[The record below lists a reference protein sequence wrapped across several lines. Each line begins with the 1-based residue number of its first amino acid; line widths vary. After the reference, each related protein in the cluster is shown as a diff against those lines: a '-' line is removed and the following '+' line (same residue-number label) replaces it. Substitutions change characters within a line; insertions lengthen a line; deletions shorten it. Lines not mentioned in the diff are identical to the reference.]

1 MAPETLTEY
10 ERRRMENI
18 RRNGEVMASLK
29 LRRIAS
35 DLSSSSAQ
43 QSMATTKKRPCPSPA
58 PRSPSSSAAP
68 SAPAASPRID
78 LHPPPPIPLLPAQ
91 SRLRRPEEDRP
102 LPHRR
107 YPCRGLR
114 VGRSRPDRRDLGA
127 SKASESD
134 HVKGRGSGFDPR
146 RSMALREEK
155 VRKVLRERILAVRF
169 LPFGDR
175 TVIAAG
181 NKLGHLGFW
190 DVDYSGGMGMEMG
203 CLYIFLIELQFRGF
217 RSIRIRRQSC
227 YDGFICLMDADSET
241 FNMIYS
247 CGYSIY
253 SLCQAPHDNTSLYF
267 GEGGELKLFDL
278 RVGKVSGS
286 WDLHEQRINTIDFHP
301 ENANLFAT
309 SSTDGTACIW
319 DLRRSKENKLECLKT
334 VQHNRAVHSAHF
346 SPSGSCLATTSRDD
360 KVGIIS
366 GANFEDL
373 FMIKHNNQTG
383 RWLST
388 FRAIWGWD
396 DSYLYLG
403 NMRRAVD
410 VISVADR
417 TTTALESEH
426 MTSIPCRFAAH
437 PYNVGSLA
445 CATAGGKVF
454 LWTKS

>member
-1 MAPETLTEY
+1 
-10 ERRRMENI
+10 
-18 RRNGEVMASLK
+18 
-29 LRRIAS
+29 
-35 DLSSSSAQ
+35 
-43 QSMATTKKRPCPSPA
+43 
-58 PRSPSSSAAP
+58 
-68 SAPAASPRID
+68 
-78 LHPPPPIPLLPAQ
+78 
-91 SRLRRPEEDRP
+91 
-102 LPHRR
+102 
-107 YPCRGLR
+107 
-114 VGRSRPDRRDLGA
+114 
-127 SKASESD
+127 
-134 HVKGRGSGFDPR
+134 
-146 RSMALREEK
+146 MALREEK

-190 DVDYSGGMGMEMG
+190 DVDYSGGDGDG
-203 CLYIFLIELQFRGF
+203 DGVFVYFPHRAPISGISVHLDSPTKIFT
-217 RSIRIRRQSC
+217 SC

-253 SLCQAPHDNTSLYF
+253 SLCQAPHDNNSLYF
-267 GEGGELKLFDL
+267 GERGELKLFDL

-301 ENANLFAT
+301 ENVNLFAT

-360 KVGIIS
+360 KVRIIS

-417 TTTALESEH
+417 TTTTLESEH
-426 MTSIPCRFAAH
+426 VTSIPCRFAAH

>member
-1 MAPETLTEY
+1 
-10 ERRRMENI
+10 
-18 RRNGEVMASLK
+18 
-29 LRRIAS
+29 
-35 DLSSSSAQ
+35 
-43 QSMATTKKRPCPSPA
+43 
-58 PRSPSSSAAP
+58 
-68 SAPAASPRID
+68 
-78 LHPPPPIPLLPAQ
+78 
-91 SRLRRPEEDRP
+91 
-102 LPHRR
+102 
-107 YPCRGLR
+107 
-114 VGRSRPDRRDLGA
+114 
-127 SKASESD
+127 
-134 HVKGRGSGFDPR
+134 
-146 RSMALREEK
+146 MALREEK

-181 NKLGHLGFW
+181 ISWASRSSNFGDFGPSGFA
-190 DVDYSGGMGMEMG
+190 DKAVTLDDNVSEASSN
-203 CLYIFLIELQFRGF
+203 FSIE
-217 RSIRIRRQSC
+217 
-227 YDGFICLMDADSET
+227 
-241 FNMIYS
+241 
-247 CGYSIY
+247 
-253 SLCQAPHDNTSLYF
+253 
-267 GEGGELKLFDL
+267 
-278 RVGKVSGS
+278 VGKVSGS

-301 ENANLFAT
+301 ENVNLFAT

-360 KVGIIS
+360 KVRIIS

-417 TTTALESEH
+417 TTTTLESEH
-426 MTSIPCRFAAH
+426 VTSIPCRFAAH

-445 CATAGGKVF
+445 CATAV
-454 LWTKS
+454 